1 MPSKNA
7 RALEKVKGIMKAEGL
22 YLFCGQTWM
31 VHLVGL
37 CTKAL
42 YSTAA
47 QFVGDLCANPDN
59 MDLLFGRRKFLVDV
73 LGDEHMLDE
82 IYCPLI
88 VGSETRCF
96 SASPN
101 GLSSPWKPTSVADS

>member
-1 MPSKNA
+1 MQ
-7 RALEKVKGIMKAEGL
+7 AEGF
-22 YLFCGQTWM
+22 YLFRGQIWM
-31 VHLVGL
+31 VHPDRL
-37 CTKAL
+37 CTQKL

-88 VGSETRCF
+88 VRSETRC
-96 SASPN
+96 
-101 GLSSPWKPTSVADS
+101 